1 MDRLTRLRNVPLFA
15 SLSTEALKAV
25 ADLAT
30 VCSHAKGSFLCTQGD
45 PGRAL
50 YVVVSGEAVIHQRNH
65 HGARRPVGYLRT
77 GDHFGEE
84 SLLLGNP
91 CTASVQATTDVEAMC
106 IHKHDLDRLREDHPE
121 IRDQLTTSQR
131 PRGRLPSIMTPGRNG
146 PEDAVLLRKRH
157 WVVFLRTLFTPLL
170 TMLGLLLVV
179 WLLRWLNVIP
189 SPLVSFLFIGAAPA
203 AMVLWSFMDWQNDY
217 YLLTTTWVIH
227 REKALLSSDSLDG
240 IPLSRVQGTNITR
253 GAIGRVLGFGTLEIY
268 VASAKGSIV
277 FDYLPDPESMRDS
290 IAKQIALLNA
300 QSQQRDQEIIRHE
313 LLRPKH
319 RDPSRLY
326 EKQPTSGRSV
336 LPSQRLGK
344 QPSDQIDRMI
354 WRKHW
359 AYLVKGVLLPLPLT
373 AILTAL
379 IATNVSRWATR
390 DHPYLLPGSLVLWT
404 ASAFWLW
411 WQVGDWRNDI
421 YVLTDRLIIDVER
434 KPLSLSDDRTQATL
448 DMIQNVSLRIPG
460 PLAAL
465 LDYGD
470 LVIETAGPTGVFTF
484 DGVSHPAAVQREIF
498 RRVEAYD
505 ETERRLE
512 REQRIDEFSEWFH
525 IYGELSQQQPPDR
538 T

>member
-1 MDRLTRLRNVPLFA
+1 MDTLTRLRNVPLFA
-15 SLSTEALKAV
+15 SLSPGALKAV
-25 ADLAT
+25 AELAT
-30 VCSHAKGSFLCTQGD
+30 VRSHAKGSFLCTQGD

-50 YVVVSGEAVIHQRNH
+50 YVVDSGEAVIHQRNDR
-65 HGARRPVGYLRT
+65 GAQRPVGYLRA
-77 GDHFGEE
+77 GDYFGEE

-91 CTASVQATTDVEAMC
+91 YTASVQATTNVEAMC
-106 IHKHDLDRLREDHPE
+106 IHKHDLDRLQENRPE

-131 PRGRLPSIMTPGRNG
+131 RRGRLPTLMTPWRNG
-146 PEDAVLLRKRH
+146 PEDAVVLRKRH
-157 WVVFLRTLFTPLL
+157 WVVFLRALLTPLL
-170 TMLGLLLVV
+170 TVLGLLLVV

-189 SPLVSFLFIGAAPA
+189 SPLVSSLFIGTAPA
-203 AMVLWSFMDWQNDY
+203 IMVLWSFVDWQNDY
-217 YLLTTTWVIH
+217 YLLTTTRVIH
-227 REKALLSSDSLDG
+227 REKALLASETLDG
-240 IPLSRVQGTNITR
+240 IPLSRIQGTNITR
-253 GAIGRVLGFGTLEIY
+253 GAVGKMLGFGTLEIY

-300 QSQQRDQEIIRHE
+300 QSQQREQETIRQE
-313 LLRPKH
+313 LLRQKH
-319 RDPSRLY
+319 RGPSRLY
-326 EKQPTSGRSV
+326 GKQPTSGRSV
-336 LPSQRLGK
+336 LPSQRPGK
-344 QPSDQIDRMI
+344 QPSDQIDQMI

-359 AYLVKGVLLPLPLT
+359 AYLVKRLLLPFPLT

-379 IATNVSRWATR
+379 IATNVYRWPTR
-390 DHPYLLPGSLVLWT
+390 YHPYLLPGSLVLWT
-404 ASAFWLW
+404 ASALWLW
-411 WQVGDWRNDI
+411 WQVEDWRNDI

-434 KPLSLSDDRTQATL
+434 KPFSFSDERTQATL

-484 DGVSHPAAVQREIF
+484 DGVSHPAVVQREIF

-505 ETERRLE
+505 ESERRRE
-512 REQRIDEFSEWFH
+512 REQRTDEFSEWFH
-525 IYGELSQQQPPDR
+525 IYDELSQQQPPDC